1 MKRFTP
7 FVTKFLMLASL
18 ICGLVTTTLPAYADG
33 WAGIEQYRT
42 VTLTNNNQ
50 QLLKARRLF
59 RQAFKNKQTWFEF
72 SDYDFTNIKLAEYN
86 GQVFATMSQYGNVL
100 STITI
105 QLDSPQLN
113 VFETYFS
120 DYDGKF
126 AVEFYHNG
134 EFVNSEITDVDFMS
148 NEEVLTGISELQYL
162 SDVSVNPD
170 GYATRGLDIGCF
182 TAVTGAGLAVAGLIA
197 KVCGMPCVA
206 TPPVCIA
213 CLGGIV
219 VVGGGSIVGAVWICW
234 K

>member
-1 MKRFTP
+1 MKRFTQ
-7 FVTKFLMLASL
+7 FATKFLMLASL
-18 ICGLVTTTLPAYADG
+18 ICGLVTTTLPAYADS
-33 WAGIEQYRT
+33 WAGVEQYRT
-42 VTLTNNNQ
+42 VTLTNNKQ

-105 QLDSPQLN
+105 QLDSPELA

-134 EFVNSEITDVDFMS
+134 EFINSEITDVDFIS
-148 NEEVLTGISELQYL
+148 NEEVLTGIAELQNL
-162 SDVSVNPD
+162 SDSGFNTD
-170 GYATRGLDIGCF
+170 GYATRGLDVGCF
-182 TAVTGAGLAVAGLIA
+182 IAVSGAGATVSTLIA
-197 KVCGMPCVA
+197 NVCGTPCVFA
-206 TPPVCIA
+206 PPVCIA
-213 CLGGIV
+213 CLGGIIV
-219 VVGGGSIVGAVWICW
+219 IGGGSIIGAVWACW

>member
-86 GQVFATMSQYGNVL
+86 GQVFATMSQYDNIL
-100 STITI
+100 STMTI
-105 QLDSPQLN
+105 QLDTPQLT
-113 VFETYFS
+113 VSETYFS

-126 AVEFYHNG
+126 AIETFVNG
-134 EFVNSEITDVDFMS
+134 EFIDAKFTDVDFIS
-148 NEEVLTGISELQYL
+148 NNDVIKGITELQQASAHL
-162 SDVSVNPD
+162 ET
-170 GYATRGLDIGCF
+170 GYATRGLDLGCF
-182 TAVTGAGLAVAGLIA
+182 ATVSSAGLAVATLISTH
-197 KVCGMPCVA
+197 CGAACGFGPWGCA
-206 TPPVCIA
+206 ACI
-213 CLGGIV
+213 GGIV
-219 VVGGGSIVGAVWICW
+219 VVGGGSIVGAVWACW

>member
-1 MKRFTP
+1 MKRFTQ
-7 FVTKFLMLASL
+7 FTTKLFMLASL
-18 ICGLVTTTLPAYADG
+18 ICGLVATILPAYTDNLT
-33 WAGIEQYRT
+33 GIEQYRT
-42 VTLTNNNQ
+42 VIVTSNRQ

-72 SDYDFTNIKLAEYN
+72 SDYDFANIKLAEYN
-86 GQVFATMSQYGNVL
+86 GEVFATMSQYGNVL

-120 DYDGKF
+120 DDDGKF

-134 EFVNSEITDVDFMS
+134 EFVNSEITDVDYMS
-148 NEEVLTGISELQYL
+148 NEDVLTGIAELQTL
-162 SDVSVNPD
+162 SEPGFSTD

-182 TAVTGAGLAVAGLIA
+182 TAVSGAGFAVAGLIA

-206 TPPVCIA
+206 APPVCIA

-219 VVGGGSIVGAVWICW
+219 VVGGGSIVAAVWICW